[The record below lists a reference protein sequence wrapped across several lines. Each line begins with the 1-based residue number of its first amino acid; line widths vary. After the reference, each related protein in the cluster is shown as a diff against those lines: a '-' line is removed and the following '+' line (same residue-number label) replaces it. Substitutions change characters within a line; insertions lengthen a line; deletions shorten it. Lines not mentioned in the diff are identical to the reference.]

1 LRVFVAMDVPEEV
14 LRNIAQLM
22 KELVA
27 VARGARWVRTEG
39 MHVTLKFIGEASREM
54 TERVKSSLADIH
66 SASPIEVSFR
76 GMGCFPNERRPR
88 VLWAGIEASG
98 NLAEL
103 AAEVETRLATLGI
116 PREER
121 TFRPHLTLARF
132 NEPQSQLRL
141 AEAMQRLSTREFG
154 AMRTSEL
161 HLYQSKLK
169 PGGAEYMRL
178 ATFNFVLLSGP
189 PAQAGGH

>member
-1 LRVFVAMDVPEEV
+1 MRVFVAMDVPEEV

-22 KELVA
+22 KELATV
-27 VARGARWVRTEG
+27 VRGARWVRTEG
-39 MHVTLKFIGEASREM
+39 MHVTLKFIGETSAEM
-54 TERVKSSLADIH
+54 VERVKSSLADIR
-66 SASPIEVSFR
+66 SASPVELNFR
-76 GMGCFPNERRPR
+76 GVGCFPNERRPR

-103 AAEVETRLATLGI
+103 AAEVESRLAALGI

-132 NEPQSQLRL
+132 NEPQSQPRL
-141 AEAMQRLSTREFG
+141 AEAMQKLSTREFG
-154 AMRTSEL
+154 ATRTGEL

-169 PGGAEYMRL
+169 PGGAEYTRL
-178 ATFNFVLLSGP
+178 ATFNFFPLSGSS
-189 PAQAGGH
+189 A